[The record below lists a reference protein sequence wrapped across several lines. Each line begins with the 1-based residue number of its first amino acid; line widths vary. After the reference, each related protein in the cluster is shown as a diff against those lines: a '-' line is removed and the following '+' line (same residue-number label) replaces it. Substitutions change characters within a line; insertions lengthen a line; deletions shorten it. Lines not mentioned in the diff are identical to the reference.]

1 MQINLSGRTVVI
13 TGGSSGIGLACAKL
27 FLEAGANTAICGRD
41 KNKLANAAEELG
53 NSFPGNRVFSE
64 CCDVLD
70 REQVGSFATAV
81 QDRFASTDILINNA
95 GEARQSTFP
104 IQATTTGA
112 MNWSLSFSVSSTLV
126 RLSYLNWKSR
136 TQHPSF
142 VQAHY

>member
-70 REQVGSFATAV
+70 RDQV
-81 QDRFASTDILINNA
+81 
-95 GEARQSTFP
+95 E
-104 IQATTTGA
+104 
-112 MNWSLSFSVSSTLV
+112 
-126 RLSYLNWKSR
+126 
-136 TQHPSF
+136 
-142 VQAHY
+142 